1 MTILSYN
8 ELCDL
13 VDRGV
18 VENVE
23 PWQIQGSSID
33 LTLGDTFMIEGKG
46 NETVTKD
53 NPLPL
58 IKIGNVRSYT
68 LDPNEF
74 ILAHTE
80 QIFNMPDD
88 LCAIF
93 YLNSSDGRN
102 ALQHMLATFC
112 DPNWHGSALTLE
124 LQNATKRHSI
134 RLEKGMR
141 IGQVVFHKLSSPVPH
156 DMSYAVR
163 GRYNNDKSV
172 MGVKSK

>member
-13 VDRGV
+13 VDCGV

-33 LTLGDTFMIEGKG
+33 LTLGGRLMLEGGG
-46 NETVTKD
+46 NELVTKY

-58 IKIGNVRSYT
+58 IEHEMTHTYT

-74 ILAHTE
+74 ILAHTR
-80 QIFNMPDD
+80 QIFNIPADM
-88 LCAIF
+88 CAV
-93 YLNSSDGRN
+93 YYMNSSMARN
-102 ALQHMLATFC
+102 GLQHMLATFC

-163 GRYNNDKSV
+163 GRYNNDLSV
-172 MGVKSK
+172 QGVKSK